1 MSRRKRSI
9 LMSVMTMMLCL
20 TLVAGGTYALFTDEA
35 SLSTHLEAGKLD
47 ITLKRTYLESMVLND
62 STGFLDEVTDN
73 RIIDFSNTSPEN
85 VFGITDETLIVP
97 CTSFTATMQIEN
109 HSDVA
114 FGYWVEVKLDTKAS
128 DLTSDILARQLII
141 RIDLGGGVYYEQ
153 KLSDGLTVG
162 EGTYIDV
169 LAIGETDEFKVT
181 MTFIDDSSV
190 NNSAMNKNVDF
201 DIVVHA
207 VQVVSE
213 S

>member
-47 ITLKRTYLESMVLND
+47 ITLKRTYLESKVLND
-62 STGFLDEVTDN
+62 STGFLDDVTDN
-73 RIIDFSNTSPEN
+73 RIIDFSHTSPEN
-85 VFGITDETLIVP
+85 VFGVTNETLIVP

-128 DLTSDILARQLII
+128 DLTSDILARQLMI
-141 RIDLGGGVYYEQ
+141 RIDLGEGVYYEQ

-181 MTFIDDSSV
+181 MTFIDDSSI

-213 S
+213 P

>member
-213 S
+213 P